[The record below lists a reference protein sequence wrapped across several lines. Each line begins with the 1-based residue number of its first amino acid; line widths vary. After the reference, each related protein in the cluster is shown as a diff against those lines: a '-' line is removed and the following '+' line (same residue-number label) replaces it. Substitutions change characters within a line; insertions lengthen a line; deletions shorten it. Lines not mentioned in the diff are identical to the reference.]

1 MNKLLLALTFIILN
15 TGTVF
20 AQISLEECYTLAKNN
35 YPQIKK
41 ADLIT
46 KTRDYSIT
54 NANMGYIPKVLFS
67 ARASYQSDVTKIPFD
82 NLPILSNIDIPV
94 LQNDQ
99 YKISVDIVQPIW
111 DGGKIEAEK
120 ENIKAKSK
128 SEESSLE
135 VQLYNL
141 KYRISQ
147 LFFSILL
154 LDEQLKQNDLYAQD
168 LERTYNMVKQS
179 VKNGVANTSDLD
191 AVALE
196 QVKTK
201 QNKAK
206 IEAVKESYIN
216 ALEILTGVNI
226 DNGLIKPEYTEI
238 TDYTV
243 KRPELTYLSDKID
256 ILEAS
261 KKNINASYMPTFDL
275 FFSAGYGRPGLDMLD
290 DSFQPYYIA
299 GIKMDWTIAGFYTGE
314 RNKKIIELN
323 KKTLE
328 LEKQTFLFNTNIDIQ
343 NQQAKIKQ
351 IKDTMSY
358 DDEIVKLR
366 TSIKN
371 SSEIKMK
378 QGTITV
384 NDYMREVTAE
394 NLAKQGKILH
404 EIELLQAVYEMKN
417 IINQ

>member
-1 MNKLLLALTFIILN
+1 MNKIIL
-15 TGTVF
+15 TVTFSFIFITNAF
-20 AQISLEECYTLAKNN
+20 AQISLDECYILAKNN

-46 KTRDYSIT
+46 KTKDYSIT
-54 NANMGYIPKVLFS
+54 NANMGYVPKIIFS

-82 NLPILSNIDIPV
+82 VPFFDIPV
-94 LQNDQ
+94 LSNDQ
-99 YKISVDIVQPIW
+99 YKITVDVVQPIW

-120 ENIKAKSK
+120 DNIEAQSK

-141 KYRISQ
+141 KYRVNQ

-154 LDEQLKQNDLYAQD
+154 LDEQLKQNEIYSKD

-179 VKNGVANTSDLD
+179 IRNGVANTTDLD
-191 AVALE
+191 TVTLE
-196 QVKTK
+196 QIKNK
-201 QNKAK
+201 QAKAQIK
-206 IEAVKESYIN
+206 AVKETYTN
-216 ALEILTGVNI
+216 ALSILIGKNI
-226 DNGLIKPEYTEI
+226 DNGLIKPEYVEI
-238 TDYTV
+238 NDYTI
-243 KRPELTYLSDKID
+243 KRPELEFFADKINL
-256 ILEAS
+256 LEVN
-261 KKNINASYMPTFDL
+261 KKNITASYMPKFDL
-275 FFSAGYGRPGLDMLD
+275 FFSAGYGKPGLDMLD

-299 GIKMDWTIAGFYTGE
+299 GIKMDWAIVGFYTGE

-323 KKTLE
+323 KKSLE

-343 NQQAKIKQ
+343 NQQSKIKQ
-351 IKDTMSY
+351 IKDTMAY
-358 DDEIVKLR
+358 DDEIVQLR
-366 TSIKN
+366 NNIRI

-378 QGTITV
+378 QGTMTV

-394 NLAKQGKILH
+394 NIAKQDKILH

>member
-1 MNKLLLALTFIILN
+1 MNKLLLAFTLIILN
-15 TGTVF
+15 AGTVF
-20 AQISLEECYTLAKNN
+20 AQISLEECYILAKNN

-46 KTRDYSIT
+46 KTKDYSIT

-120 ENIKAKSK
+120 ENIKAQSK

-141 KYRISQ
+141 KYRVNQ

-154 LDEQLKQNDLYAQD
+154 LDEQLSQNDIYSQD
-168 LERTYNMVKQS
+168 LERTYNMIKQS
-179 VKNGVANTSDLD
+179 IRNGVANTSDLD
-191 AVALE
+191 AVAIE

-206 IEAVKESYIN
+206 IEAVKESYKN
-216 ALEILTGVNI
+216 ALEILTGINI

-243 KRPELTYLSDKID
+243 KRPELTYFSDKID

-323 KKTLE
+323 KKSLE

-366 TSIKN
+366 TNIKK

>member
-1 MNKLLLALTFIILN
+1 MNKLLLAFTLIILN
-15 TGTVF
+15 AGTVF
-20 AQISLEECYTLAKNN
+20 AQISLEECYVLAKNN

-54 NANMGYIPKVLFS
+54 NANMGYVPKVLFS

-82 NLPILSNIDIPV
+82 VPYFDIPV
-94 LQNDQ
+94 LSNDQ

-120 ENIKAKSK
+120 ENIKAQSK

-154 LDEQLKQNDLYAQD
+154 LDEQLSQNELYAQD

-216 ALEILTGVNI
+216 ALEILTGTNI

-243 KRPELTYLSDKID
+243 KRPELTYFSDKID

-314 RNKKIIELN
+314 RTKKIIELN
-323 KKTLE
+323 KKSLE

-366 TSIKN
+366 TNIKK

>member
-1 MNKLLLALTFIILN
+1 MNKLLLAFTLIILN
-15 TGTVF
+15 AGTVF
-20 AQISLEECYTLAKNN
+20 AQISLEECYVLAKNN

-82 NLPILSNIDIPV
+82 VPYFDIPV
-94 LQNDQ
+94 LSNDQ

-120 ENIKAKSK
+120 ENIKAQSK

-154 LDEQLKQNDLYAQD
+154 LDEQLSQNELYAQD

-216 ALEILTGVNI
+216 ALEILTGTNI

-243 KRPELTYLSDKID
+243 KRPELTYFSDKID

-314 RNKKIIELN
+314 RTKKIIELN
-323 KKTLE
+323 KKSLE

-366 TSIKN
+366 TNIKK

>member
-1 MNKLLLALTFIILN
+1 MNKIIL
-15 TGTVF
+15 TVTFSFIFITNAF
-20 AQISLEECYTLAKNN
+20 AQISLDECYILAKNN

-46 KTRDYSIT
+46 KTKDYSIT
-54 NANMGYIPKVLFS
+54 NANMGYVPKIIFS

-82 NLPILSNIDIPV
+82 VPFFDIPV
-94 LQNDQ
+94 LSNDQ
-99 YKISVDIVQPIW
+99 YKITVDVVQPIW

-120 ENIKAKSK
+120 DNIEAQSK

-141 KYRISQ
+141 KYRVNQ

-154 LDEQLKQNDLYAQD
+154 LDEQLKQNEIYSKD

-179 VKNGVANTSDLD
+179 IRNGVANTTDLD
-191 AVALE
+191 TVSLE
-196 QVKTK
+196 QIKNK
-201 QNKAK
+201 QAKAQIK
-206 IEAVKESYIN
+206 AVKETYTN
-216 ALEILTGVNI
+216 ALSILIGKNI
-226 DNGLIKPEYTEI
+226 DNGLIKPEYVEI
-238 TDYTV
+238 NDYTI
-243 KRPELTYLSDKID
+243 KRPELEFFADKINL
-256 ILEAS
+256 LEVN
-261 KKNINASYMPTFDL
+261 KKNITASYMPKFDL
-275 FFSAGYGRPGLDMLD
+275 FFSAGYGKPGLDMLD

-299 GIKMDWTIAGFYTGE
+299 GIKMDWAIVGFYTGE

-323 KKTLE
+323 KKSLE

-343 NQQAKIKQ
+343 NQQSKIKQ
-351 IKDTMSY
+351 IKDTMAY
-358 DDEIVKLR
+358 DDEIVQLR
-366 TSIKN
+366 NNIRI

-378 QGTITV
+378 QGTMTV

-394 NLAKQGKILH
+394 NIAKQGKILH

>member
-1 MNKLLLALTFIILN
+1 MLQKSLLIIC
-15 TGTVF
+15 
-20 AQISLEECYTLAKNN
+20 QY
-35 YPQIKK
+35 
-41 ADLIT
+41 
-46 KTRDYSIT
+46 
-54 NANMGYIPKVLFS
+54 
-67 ARASYQSDVTKIPFD
+67 PFD

-120 ENIKAKSK
+120 ENIKAQSK

-141 KYRISQ
+141 KYRVNQ

-206 IEAVKESYIN
+206 IEAVKESYIK
-216 ALEILTGVNI
+216 ALEILTGTNI

-314 RNKKIIELN
+314 RTKKIIELN
-323 KKTLE
+323 KKSLE

>member
-1 MNKLLLALTFIILN
+1 MNKLLLAFTLIILN
-15 TGTVF
+15 AGTVF
-20 AQISLEECYTLAKNN
+20 AQISLEECYVLAKNN

-82 NLPILSNIDIPV
+82 VPYFDIPV
-94 LQNDQ
+94 LSNDQ

-120 ENIKAKSK
+120 ENIKAQSK

-141 KYRISQ
+141 KYRVNQ

-154 LDEQLKQNDLYAQD
+154 LDEQLSQNDIYSQD

-191 AVALE
+191 AVAIE

-206 IEAVKESYIN
+206 IEAVKESYKN
-216 ALEILTGVNI
+216 ALEILTGINI

-243 KRPELTYLSDKID
+243 KRPELTYFSDKID

-314 RNKKIIELN
+314 RTKKIIELN
-323 KKTLE
+323 KKSLE

-366 TSIKN
+366 TNIKK

>member
-120 ENIKAKSK
+120 ENIKAQSK

-141 KYRISQ
+141 KYRVNQ

-206 IEAVKESYIN
+206 IEAVKESYIK
-216 ALEILTGVNI
+216 ALEILTGTNI

-314 RNKKIIELN
+314 RTKKIIELN
-323 KKTLE
+323 KKSLE

>member
-1 MNKLLLALTFIILN
+1 MNKLLLAFTFIILN
-15 TGTVF
+15 AGTVF
-20 AQISLEECYTLAKNN
+20 AQISLEECYILAKNN

-82 NLPILSNIDIPV
+82 VPYFDIPV
-94 LQNDQ
+94 LSNDQ

-120 ENIKAKSK
+120 ENIKAQSK

-141 KYRISQ
+141 KYRVNQ

-154 LDEQLKQNDLYAQD
+154 LDEQLSQNELYAQD

-191 AVALE
+191 AVAIE

-206 IEAVKESYIN
+206 IEAVKESYKN
-216 ALEILTGVNI
+216 ALEILTGINI

-243 KRPELTYLSDKID
+243 KRPELTYFSDKID

-314 RNKKIIELN
+314 RTKKIIELN
-323 KKTLE
+323 KKSLE

-366 TSIKN
+366 INIKK

>member
-1 MNKLLLALTFIILN
+1 MNKIFIAFVFIIIN
-15 TGTVF
+15 ANYVF
-20 AQISLEECYTLAKNN
+20 AQITLEECYILAKNN

-41 ADLIT
+41 ADLIIKT
-46 KTRDYSIT
+46 KDYNIT

-67 ARASYQSDVTKIPFD
+67 AKAHYQSDVTKIPFD
-82 NLPILSNIDIPV
+82 VPYFDIPV
-94 LQNDQ
+94 LSKDQ

-111 DGGKIEAEK
+111 DGGQIEAKK
-120 ENIKAKSK
+120 ENIKAETK

-141 KYRISQ
+141 KYRVHQ

-154 LDEQLKQNDLYAQD
+154 LDEQLKQNDIYTED
-168 LERTYNMVKQS
+168 LERTYNIIKES
-179 VKNGVANTSDLD
+179 IKSGVANISDLD
-191 AVALE
+191 AIKLE
-196 QVKTK
+196 QIKNK
-201 QNKAK
+201 QNKDK
-206 IEAVKESYIN
+206 IKSTKESYIN
-216 ALEILTGVNI
+216 ALAILTGINI
-226 DNGLIKPEYTEI
+226 NNGLIKPEYIEI
-238 TDYTV
+238 NDYTV
-243 KRPELTYLSDKID
+243 NRPELIYFKDKINM
-256 ILEAS
+256 LETN
-261 KKNINASYMPTFDL
+261 KKNITASYMPTFDL
-275 FFSAGYGRPGLDMLD
+275 FFSAGYGKPGLDMLN

-343 NQQAKIKQ
+343 NQQSKIKQ
-351 IKDTMSY
+351 IKDTMFY
-358 DDEIVKLR
+358 DDEIVNLR
-366 TSIKN
+366 TNIRTA
-371 SSEIKMK
+371 SEYKMK

-384 NDYMREVTAE
+384 NDYMRDVTAE

>member
-1 MNKLLLALTFIILN
+1 MNKIIL
-15 TGTVF
+15 TVTFSFIFVTNAF
-20 AQISLEECYTLAKNN
+20 AQISLDECYILAKNN

-46 KTRDYSIT
+46 KTKDYSIT
-54 NANMGYIPKVLFS
+54 NANMGYVPKIIFS

-82 NLPILSNIDIPV
+82 VPFFDIPV
-94 LQNDQ
+94 LSNDQ
-99 YKISVDIVQPIW
+99 YKITVDVVQPIW

-120 ENIKAKSK
+120 DNIEAQSK

-141 KYRISQ
+141 KYRVNQ

-154 LDEQLKQNDLYAQD
+154 LDEQLKQNEIYSKD

-179 VKNGVANTSDLD
+179 IRNGVANTTDLD
-191 AVALE
+191 TVTLE
-196 QVKTK
+196 QIKNK
-201 QNKAK
+201 QAKAQIK
-206 IEAVKESYIN
+206 AVKETYTN
-216 ALEILTGVNI
+216 ALSILIGKNI
-226 DNGLIKPEYTEI
+226 DNGLIKPEYVEI
-238 TDYTV
+238 NDYTI
-243 KRPELTYLSDKID
+243 KRPELEFFADKINL
-256 ILEAS
+256 LEVN
-261 KKNINASYMPTFDL
+261 KKNITASYMPKFDL
-275 FFSAGYGRPGLDMLD
+275 FFSAGYGKPGLDMLD

-299 GIKMDWTIAGFYTGE
+299 GIKMDWAIVGFYTGE

-323 KKTLE
+323 KKSLE

-343 NQQAKIKQ
+343 NQQSKIKQ
-351 IKDTMSY
+351 IKDTMAY
-358 DDEIVKLR
+358 DDEIVQLR
-366 TSIKN
+366 NNIRI

-378 QGTITV
+378 QGTMTV

-394 NLAKQGKILH
+394 NIAKQGKILH

>member
-1 MNKLLLALTFIILN
+1 MNKLLLAFTLIILN
-15 TGTVF
+15 AGTVF
-20 AQISLEECYTLAKNN
+20 AQISLEECYVLAKNN

-41 ADLIT
+41 TDLIT

-82 NLPILSNIDIPV
+82 VPYFDIPV
-94 LQNDQ
+94 LSNDQ

-120 ENIKAKSK
+120 ENIKAQSK

-141 KYRISQ
+141 KYRVNQ

-154 LDEQLKQNDLYAQD
+154 LDEQLSQNELYAQD

-191 AVALE
+191 AVAIE

-206 IEAVKESYIN
+206 IEAVKESYKN
-216 ALEILTGVNI
+216 ALEILTGINI

-243 KRPELTYLSDKID
+243 KRPELTYFSDKID

-314 RNKKIIELN
+314 RTKKIIELN
-323 KKTLE
+323 KKSLE

-366 TSIKN
+366 TNIKK

>member
-1 MNKLLLALTFIILN
+1 MNKLLLAFTLIILN
-15 TGTVF
+15 AGTVF
-20 AQISLEECYTLAKNN
+20 AQISLEECYVLAKNN

-82 NLPILSNIDIPV
+82 VPYFDIPV
-94 LQNDQ
+94 LSNDQ

-111 DGGKIEAEK
+111 VGGKIEGGK
-120 ENIKAKSK
+120 ENIKAQSK

-141 KYRISQ
+141 KYRVNQ

-154 LDEQLKQNDLYAQD
+154 LDEQLSQNDIYSQD

-191 AVALE
+191 AVAIE

-206 IEAVKESYIN
+206 IEAVKESYKN
-216 ALEILTGVNI
+216 ALEILTGINI

-243 KRPELTYLSDKID
+243 KRPELTYFSDKID

-323 KKTLE
+323 KKSLE

-366 TSIKN
+366 TNIKK

>member
-1 MNKLLLALTFIILN
+1 MNKLLLALTIIILN
-15 TGTVF
+15 AGTVF
-20 AQISLEECYTLAKNN
+20 AQISLEECYILAKKN

-46 KTRDYSIT
+46 KTKDYSIT

-82 NLPILSNIDIPV
+82 VPFYEIPV
-94 LQNDQ
+94 LSNDQ
-99 YKISVDIVQPIW
+99 YKISIDIVQPIW

-120 ENIKAKSK
+120 ENIKAQSK

-141 KYRISQ
+141 KYRINQ

-154 LDEQLKQNDLYAQD
+154 LNEQLSQNDLYAQD

-179 VKNGVANTSDLD
+179 VKNGVANISDLD

-196 QVKTK
+196 QIKTK

-216 ALEILTGVNI
+216 ALEILTGTNI

-243 KRPELTYLSDKID
+243 KRPELTFFSDKID

-261 KKNINASYMPTFDL
+261 KKNINVSYMPTFDL

-290 DSFQPYYIA
+290 NSFQPYYIA
-299 GIKMDWTIAGFYTGE
+299 GIKIDWTIAGFYTGE
-314 RNKKIIELN
+314 RTKKIIELN
-323 KKTLE
+323 KKSLE

-366 TSIKN
+366 TNIKK

-384 NDYMREVTAE
+384 NDYMWEVTAE

>member
-1 MNKLLLALTFIILN
+1 MSKILAAFIVLIIN

-20 AQISLEECYTLAKNN
+20 AQISLEECYISAKNN

-41 ADLIT
+41 ADLIA

-54 NANMGYIPKVLFS
+54 NANMGYVPKVLFS

-82 NLPILSNIDIPV
+82 VPYFDIPV
-94 LQNDQ
+94 LSNDQ

-120 ENIKAKSK
+120 ENIKANSK

-135 VQLYNL
+135 VQLYSL
-141 KYRISQ
+141 KYRINQ

-154 LDEQLKQNDLYAQD
+154 LDEQLKQNDLYTQD

-191 AVALE
+191 AISLE

-216 ALEILTGVNI
+216 ALEILTGKNI
-226 DNGLIKPEYTEI
+226 DNGLIKPEYVEI
-238 TDYTV
+238 NDYTV
-243 KRPELTYLSDKID
+243 KRPELTYFSDKID
-256 ILEAS
+256 VLEAN

-275 FFSAGYGRPGLDMLD
+275 FFSAGYGRPGLDMLN

-299 GIKMDWTIAGFYTGE
+299 GIKMDWTIAAFYTGE
-314 RNKKIIELN
+314 RNKKIININ

-351 IKDTMSY
+351 IKDTMAY

-366 TSIKN
+366 TNIRT

-394 NLAKQGKILH
+394 NLAKQSKILH

>member
-1 MNKLLLALTFIILN
+1 MNKIILTLTFSFIFVTN
-15 TGTVF
+15 AF
-20 AQISLEECYTLAKNN
+20 AQISLDECYMLAKNN

-46 KTRDYSIT
+46 KTKDYSIT
-54 NANMGYIPKVLFS
+54 NANMGYVPKIIFS

-82 NLPILSNIDIPV
+82 VPFFDIPV
-94 LQNDQ
+94 LSNDQ
-99 YKISVDIVQPIW
+99 YKITVDVVQPIW

-120 ENIKAKSK
+120 DNIEAQSK

-141 KYRISQ
+141 KYRVNQ

-154 LDEQLKQNDLYAQD
+154 LDEQLKQNEIYSKD

-179 VKNGVANTSDLD
+179 IRNGVANTTDLD
-191 AVALE
+191 TVTLE
-196 QVKTK
+196 QIKNK
-201 QNKAK
+201 QAKAQIK
-206 IEAVKESYIN
+206 AVKETYSN
-216 ALEILTGVNI
+216 ALSILIGKNI
-226 DNGLIKPEYTEI
+226 DNGLIKPEYVEI
-238 TDYTV
+238 NDYTI
-243 KRPELTYLSDKID
+243 KRPELEFFADKINL
-256 ILEAS
+256 LEVN
-261 KKNINASYMPTFDL
+261 KKNITASYMPKFDL
-275 FFSAGYGRPGLDMLD
+275 FFSAGYGKPGLDMLD

-299 GIKMDWTIAGFYTGE
+299 GIKMDWAIVGFYTGE

-323 KKTLE
+323 KKSLE

-343 NQQAKIKQ
+343 NQQSKIKQ
-351 IKDTMSY
+351 IKDTMAY
-358 DDEIVKLR
+358 DDEIVQLR
-366 TSIKN
+366 NNIRI

-378 QGTITV
+378 QGTMTV

-394 NLAKQGKILH
+394 NIAKQGKILH

>member
-1 MNKLLLALTFIILN
+1 MNKFILTVTFLFIFITN
-15 TGTVF
+15 AF
-20 AQISLEECYTLAKNN
+20 AQISLDECYILAKNN

-46 KTRDYSIT
+46 KTKDYSIT
-54 NANMGYIPKVLFS
+54 NANMGYVPKVIFS

-82 NLPILSNIDIPV
+82 VPFFDIPV
-94 LQNDQ
+94 LSNDQ
-99 YKISVDIVQPIW
+99 YKITVDVVQPIW

-120 ENIKAKSK
+120 DNIEAQSK

-141 KYRISQ
+141 KYRVNQ

-154 LDEQLKQNDLYAQD
+154 LDEQLKQNEIYSKD

-179 VKNGVANTSDLD
+179 IRNGVANTTDLD
-191 AVALE
+191 TVTLE
-196 QVKTK
+196 QIKNK
-201 QNKAK
+201 QAKAQ
-206 IEAVKESYIN
+206 IEAVKETYTN
-216 ALEILTGVNI
+216 ALSILIGKNI
-226 DNGLIKPEYTEI
+226 DNGLIKPEYVEI
-238 TDYTV
+238 NDYTI
-243 KRPELTYLSDKID
+243 KRPELEFFADKINL
-256 ILEAS
+256 LEVN
-261 KKNINASYMPTFDL
+261 KKNITASYMPKFDL
-275 FFSAGYGRPGLDMLD
+275 FFSAGYGKPGLDMLN

-299 GIKMDWTIAGFYTGE
+299 GIKMDWALVGFYTGE
-314 RNKKIIELN
+314 RNKKLIELN
-323 KKTLE
+323 KKSLE

-343 NQQAKIKQ
+343 NQQSKIKQ
-351 IKDTMSY
+351 IKDTMAY
-358 DDEIVKLR
+358 DDEIVQLR
-366 TSIKN
+366 NNIRI

-378 QGTITV
+378 QGTMTV

-394 NLAKQGKILH
+394 NIAKQGKILH

>member
-1 MNKLLLALTFIILN
+1 MNKLLLAFTLIILN
-15 TGTVF
+15 AGTVF
-20 AQISLEECYTLAKNN
+20 AQISLEECYVLAKNN

-46 KTRDYSIT
+46 KTRDYSII

-82 NLPILSNIDIPV
+82 VPYFDIPV
-94 LQNDQ
+94 LSNDQ

-120 ENIKAKSK
+120 ENIKAQSK

-141 KYRISQ
+141 KYRVNQ

-154 LDEQLKQNDLYAQD
+154 LDEQLSQNELYAQD

-179 VKNGVANTSDLD
+179 VKNGVANTSDID
-191 AVALE
+191 AVAIE

-206 IEAVKESYIN
+206 IEAVKESYKN
-216 ALEILTGVNI
+216 ALEILTGINI

-243 KRPELTYLSDKID
+243 KRPELTYFSDKID

-314 RNKKIIELN
+314 RTKKIIELN
-323 KKTLE
+323 KKSLE

-366 TSIKN
+366 TNIKK